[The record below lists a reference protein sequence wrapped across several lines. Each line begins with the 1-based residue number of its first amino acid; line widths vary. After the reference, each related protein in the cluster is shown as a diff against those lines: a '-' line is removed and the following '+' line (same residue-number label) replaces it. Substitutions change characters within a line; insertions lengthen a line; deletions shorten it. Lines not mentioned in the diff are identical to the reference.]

1 MEFTTYM
8 IKNVNTKI
16 ISFIPK
22 YVKKQQVKSVRFSFF
37 AIFCRFN
44 KQKMLVN
51 NKNKL
56 NTIIQIFI

>member
-1 MEFTTYM
+1 MHDKKCKHKNYFIHTKVRKETTSQ
-8 IKNVNTKI
+8 IGKV
-16 ISFIPK
+16 F
-22 YVKKQQVKSVRFSFF
+22 FF
-37 AIFCRFN
+37 AILCRFN